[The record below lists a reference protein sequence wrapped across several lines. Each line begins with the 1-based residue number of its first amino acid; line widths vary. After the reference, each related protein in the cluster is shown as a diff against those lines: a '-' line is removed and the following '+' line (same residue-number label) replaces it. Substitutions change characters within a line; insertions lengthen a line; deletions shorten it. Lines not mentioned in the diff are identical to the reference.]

1 MLSVSG
7 FALMVAFA
15 LSQAGPPAAS
25 QPGATTATGFLDKTL
40 ALDGETYAYCVY
52 VPPDYTPERAWP
64 VILFL
69 HGSGERGKDGFLQTD
84 VGIARAIRRHREWFP
99 AIVVM
104 PQCRPNRTWFG
115 PEGPGPMAMMALK
128 CVEAASREY
137 HLDRDRMYLT
147 GLSLGGQGTWM
158 IAAAFPGQFAA
169 IVPICGFLELGPT
182 ATPGLTEKVA
192 AQLVNENIWCFHG
205 DADQAVPVAA
215 SRALIAAIRAA
226 GGNPRYTEYPGVG
239 HNAWDAA
246 YDTAD
251 LWRWLHAQR
260 RAAPAPV
267 EQRPASP
274 AGEQ

>member
-7 FALMVAFA
+7 FALMIAFA
-15 LSQAGPPAAS
+15 LSQAGQPAAS
-25 QPGATTATGFLDKTL
+25 QPAETTATGFLDKTL
-40 ALDGETYAYCVY
+40 TLDGETYAYSVY
-52 VPPDYTPERAWP
+52 VPPEYTSERAWP

-69 HGSGERGKDGFLQTD
+69 HGSGERGTDGLLQTE
-84 VGIARAIRRHREWFP
+84 VGIGRAIRRHREWFP

-104 PQCRPNRTWFG
+104 PQCRPNATWFG
-115 PEGPGPMAMMALK
+115 PDGLGPMATMALK

-137 HLDRDRMYLT
+137 RLDRERMYLT
-147 GLSLGGQGTWM
+147 GLSLGGQGTWL

-182 ATPGLTEKVA
+182 PTAGLTEQVA
-192 AQLVNENIWCFHG
+192 GQLVNENIWCFHG
-205 DADQAVPVAA
+205 DADQAVSVTA
-215 SRALIAAIRAA
+215 SRTLIAAIRAA

-251 LWRWLHAQR
+251 LWRWLYIQK
-260 RAAPAPV
+260 RAVPEPAR
-267 EQRPASP
+267 Q
-274 AGEQ
+274 